1 MSHLSIVPNSEF
13 THILRIQNTNV
24 KGKDKVM
31 YGLTSIKGIG
41 RRFSN
46 LILKLAEIDLNKRAG
61 ELTEAEI
68 EHVNKILANPADWGV
83 PKWFLN
89 RPSCPREGTASHL
102 IANQIDSK
110 LREDLERLKKIRSH
124 RGLRHYWGLK
134 VRGQHT
140 CSTGRR
146 GRTLGVQRKK

>member
-1 MSHLSIVPNSEF
+1 MSHFTIVPANEF

-31 YGLTSIKGIG
+31 FALTAIKGIG
-41 RRFSN
+41 KRFAN
-46 LILKLAEIDLNKRAG
+46 LICKLAEISLDKRAG
-61 ELTEAEI
+61 ELKETDI
-68 EHVNKILANPADWGV
+68 ENINKILANPTEWGV

-89 RPSCPREGTASHL
+89 RPSDPREGTSTQL
-102 IANQIDSK
+102 IANQVDTK
-110 LREDLERLKKIRSH
+110 LREDIERLKKIKNH
-124 RGLRHYWGLK
+124 RGLRHHYGLK

-140 CSTGRR
+140 NSTGRK